1 MRLSDLLHSEVL
13 DADGR
18 RVGTVQ
24 DVLVTREEPLLSGH
38 VGTLRVEGLVVGG
51 GQGIRLGFARGG
63 ARGPWPIS
71 AVFRRLERRARFV
84 PWDMVDHGDRD
95 HLQLRVR
102 ADALDPPPSL

>member
-24 DVLVTREEPLLSGH
+24 DVLVAREEPLLSGH
-38 VGTLRVEGLVVGG
+38 VGTLMVEGLVVGG
-51 GQGIRLGFARGG
+51 GQGTRLGFARGG
-63 ARGPWPIS
+63 ARGPWPVS

-84 PWDMVDHGDRD
+84 PWDLVEHCGADQIR
-95 HLQLRVR
+95 LRAP
-102 ADALDPPPSL
+102 ADSLIAPPEP